1 MDGGMRIDC
10 GKRCAVGGDVN
21 GLWKPAFVRRNVNG
35 LWKAVHGR
43 RNANRLWKPAFVQWD
58 ADGLRESELELR
70 KNGGRCALLSGAV
83 RAFVEKNLSGGA
95 E

>member
-21 GLWKPAFVRRNVNG
+21 GLWKPAFVRRNVDG
-35 LWKAVHGR
+35 LWKA
-43 RNANRLWKPAFVQWD
+43 AFVQWD
-58 ADGLRESELELR
+58 ANGLRESELERR